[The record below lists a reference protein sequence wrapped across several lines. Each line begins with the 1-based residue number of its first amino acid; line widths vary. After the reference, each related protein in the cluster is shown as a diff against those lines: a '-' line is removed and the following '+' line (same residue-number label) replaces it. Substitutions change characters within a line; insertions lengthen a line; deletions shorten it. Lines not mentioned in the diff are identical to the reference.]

1 MSENNSG
8 EVILALI
15 LGGIIG
21 AAVGILYAPRSGKE
35 TREKLMDLGEDF
47 ADKIEDAG
55 EEVKN
60 KAKDGREASLRGA
73 LCAGGC
79 PDRSHTCSCPFIA
92 NRCAL

>member
-21 AAVGILYAPRSGKE
+21 AAVGILYAPRAGKE
-35 TREKLMDLGEDF
+35 TREKLQDLGEDLV
-47 ADKIEDAG
+47 DKFEDMG

-60 KAKDGREASLRGA
+60 KTKKFVNESKDKIVAQKEKLEDAFEAGKKA
-73 LCAGGC
+73 YEKQ
-79 PDRSHTCSCPFIA
+79 
-92 NRCAL
+92 

>member
-35 TREKLMDLGEDF
+35 TREKLQDIGEDLVDKF
-47 ADKIEDAG
+47 EDVGEDVKSKTKRIVNEGKDRIIAQKEKIEDAFEAG
-55 EEVKN
+55 K
-60 KAKDGREASLRGA
+60 KAYEK
-73 LCAGGC
+73 
-79 PDRSHTCSCPFIA
+79 
-92 NRCAL
+92 